1 MPECPAR
8 RTRSGTDIHHE
19 QMLMRSV
26 ASDVAAYLTEKKS
39 SAKFAAR
46 LVTVPWTSPI
56 GRLPLMTEEG
66 RPTGIRY
73 EDAVDAARRGGNV
86 DFEGRKVRL
95 VSINTKSEI
104 HAPHPARLLLDLGD
118 EYLVID
124 GYFSGDEFIEEGRQR
139 RSKE

>member
-1 MPECPAR
+1 
-8 RTRSGTDIHHE
+8 
-19 QMLMRSV
+19 MRSV

-95 VSINTKSEI
+95 VSINGS
-104 HAPHPARLLLDLGD
+104 LLLTG
-118 EYLVID
+118 
-124 GYFSGDEFIEEGRQR
+124 IEVESLARKHPIKQR
-139 RSKE
+139 S